1 MTGEAEKVY
10 CAARLVVLDA
20 LKLID
25 PANPFT
31 EATVNV
37 IGEAV
42 PPELTVAVEVEG
54 DSVKSAV
61 LAATTS
67 MVADPRELP

>member
-1 MTGEAEKVY
+1 
-10 CAARLVVLDA
+10 VVLEA

-25 PANPFT
+25 PVKPFT

-37 IGEAV
+37 IGDAV
-42 PPELTVAVEVEG
+42 PPELTVTVAVEG

-67 MVADPRELP
+67 IVADPREVP

>member
-1 MTGEAEKVY
+1 MTGEAEKLY
-10 CAARLVVLDA
+10 CAARLDVLAA

-25 PANPFT
+25 PAKPFT

-42 PPELTVAVEVEG
+42 PPELTVAVAVEG
-54 DSVKSAV
+54 DRVKSAV
-61 LAATTS
+61 LAATMS
-67 MVADPRELP
+67 MVADPSELP